1 MPNVTKPTWPTLA
14 AAFAECCCQFNYP
27 TRITIVQLRNC
38 ALIVL
43 QLAQQ
48 APRVVPLL
56 LSPPLSLSLGMASAY
71 ARIFGNVESPRLG

>member
-14 AAFAECCCQFNYP
+14 AAFAECCCQFNCP

-56 LSPPLSLSLGMASAY
+56 LSLGMASAY